1 MLLRLISPK
10 TERKHNSEAAQPSS
24 PLQWNTFSPNSN
36 QLQAHASTSVTCSN
50 QITTIFT
57 TENILAWLV
66 LLAERSK
73 LILLQA
79 RWNAKEKRKVALGK
93 KDILPA
99 KKLLRTKNLLLKR
112 NRHPK
117 RKKVLKK
124 PHHRLAI
131 LTFHEDYELKFDQNF
146 TNDFNFAI
154 LLFQVFLIFH
164 HDLTKT
170 PILNQT
176 VRIKTLFFFWTFFG
190 TRPTFFSAF
199 IYVKCVH
206 FYQIFALSKFLP
218 T

>member
-1 MLLRLISPK
+1 MWTVWLRKGVCQIRSICFWK
-10 TERKHNSEAAQPSS
+10 TKYIFVFIFSIFTPHV
-24 PLQWNTFSPNSN
+24 PLVFFDFVSR
-36 QLQAHASTSVTCSN
+36 QAHASTSVTCSK
-50 QITTIFT
+50 QIATIFT

-66 LLAERSK
+66 FLAERSK

-79 RWNAKEKRKVALGK
+79 RWNVKERRKVALGK
-93 KDILPA
+93 KDILPV

-112 NRHPK
+112 ILHPK

-131 LTFHEDYELKFDQNF
+131 LTFHENYELKFDQNF
-146 TNDFNFAI
+146 KNDCNFAI

-176 VRIKTLFFFWTFFG
+176 VRIKTGCFFLDYFRYPHHLFSDTHLWT
-190 TRPTFFSAF
+190 
-199 IYVKCVH
+199 
-206 FYQIFALSKFLP
+206 L
-218 T
+218 

>member
-1 MLLRLISPK
+1 MFLFSLFFTP
-10 TERKHNSEAAQPSS
+10 QV
-24 PLQWNTFSPNSN
+24 PLVFFDF
-36 QLQAHASTSVTCSN
+36 V
-50 QITTIFT
+50 F
-57 TENILAWLV
+57 
-66 LLAERSK
+66 LAERSK

-112 NRHPK
+112 ILHPK

-124 PHHRLAI
+124 PHHRLTI
-131 LTFHEDYELKFDQNF
+131 LTFHENYELKFDQNF
-146 TNDFNFAI
+146 KNDFNFAI

-176 VRIKTLFFFWTFFG
+176 VRIKTFTFFLNFFRYPPDLFFCIQMQKWH
-190 TRPTFFSAF
+190 A
-199 IYVKCVH
+199 
-206 FYQIFALSKFLP
+206 KFEY
-218 T
+218 